1 MKQFKLRHKN
11 RIHNKNFGCGIV
23 LILFWAY
30 QSISLI
36 VKGIFTFFPFNIV
49 LGLLLFIPLV
59 IYLWLSFRKGNK
71 IKKFLKDANDFE
83 NNDDWLPIRFKIDMQ
98 TIKALD
104 DIREKGF
111 DTVLKG
117 IGNDTL
123 TANIEKD
130 LEFLHEQK
138 RQAELK
144 LKEWNAIPTPSDDE
158 FFNNKKRMQLSGR
171 TAIYSNE
178 ERVQIQQDFFVILK
192 DHDDAIAFGNKSL
205 QKIIK
210 KSGDLRRRIDDF
222 SKIDGLNV
230 FDGFYL
236 GQDDQE
242 QLYFFEKHTHILTVA
257 QSGAGK
263 NTSLIMPNLLMDNF
277 DGTKVILDL
286 KGENAAVCS
295 HWKEKEGKGKS
306 LLLNPW
312 HIFDMPTMTYN
323 PFCSLHPFEDDF
335 YNDCTAF
342 ADVIIPIKKGQ
353 SDTGEHFDE
362 LARDFIASFLM
373 YLTIKNY
380 PETPNPVTL
389 YDQIIRAT
397 ASVKELGFIITDM
410 EGIPHPDENIKR
422 ILELSAVTF
431 QGLISTGEN
440 NELRGVKTTI
450 SRALKPFK
458 SKQLSNAVRSDKENS
473 KALLNTLFHSREN
486 NDLYISFP
494 QSEMN
499 EAKLWLRLV
508 LGSFIRDNTKNKPT
522 KPVLFVLDEFPQ
534 LGTFNL
540 VLEGIPYLRSYNIQ
554 FWIICQSLDQLTTHY
569 GKEGSQTIIQN
580 CTVSQFFNVKD
591 DTAKYVSE
599 KLDKFSKI
607 VENYNTHEYK
617 SNFERLRKTRAEV
630 EQELGTFT
638 FIGQNEG
645 FLLQRIP
652 YYELDTVKNKA
663 APNPLFHTMEK
674 YKAYISKND
683 K

>member
-1 MKQFKLRHKN
+1 MGNSKKSKFKPL
-11 RIHNKNFGCGIV
+11 NKSMGCA
-23 LILFWAY
+23 ILFAFAVFVEGTR
-30 QSISLI
+30 QLLSGEPLLMVFGLI
-36 VKGIFTFFPFNIV
+36 MLIGI
-49 LGLLLFIPLV
+49 G
-59 IYLWLSFRKGNK
+59 YLIRKSYRNGIK
-71 IKKFLKDANDFE
+71 FKKFFKDCDNFE
-83 NNDDWLPIRFKIDMQ
+83 KNDDWLPKRFAIGMTATRTLNKVE
-98 TIKALD
+98 TFGL
-104 DIREKGF
+104 EKVS
-111 DTVLKG
+111 DE
-117 IGNDTL
+117 IGAENLITGL
-123 TANIEKD
+123 EKD
-130 LEFLHEQK
+130 LEYLHSNK
-138 RQAELK
+138 RKAEVK
-144 LKEWNAIPTPSDDE
+144 RKEWQAVPIATDDE
-158 FFNNKKRMQLSGR
+158 FNDIQKRMKLTGR
-171 TAIYSNE
+171 KAIYSKDK
-178 ERVQIQQDFFVILK
+178 RADIDGGFIKQIDL
-192 DHDDAIAFGNKSL
+192 HDDAIAQANKYL
-205 QKIIK
+205 KQAMDKGGEIK
-210 KSGDLRRRIDDF
+210 TSISNI
-222 SKIDGLNV
+222 SKIEGLSQSDGL
-230 FDGFYL
+230 YL
-236 GQDDQE
+236 GQDDKNIP
-242 QLYFFEKHTHILTVA
+242 YFYEKDAHILTVA

-277 DGTKVILDL
+277 DGTKIILDL

-335 YNDCTAF
+335 YSDCTAF
-342 ADVIIPIKKGQ
+342 ADVIIPVKENQ

-380 PETPNPVTL
+380 PETPNPANL

-458 SKQLSNAVRSDKENS
+458 SKQLSNAVQSDKENS

-494 QSEMN
+494 QSEIQ

-508 LGSFIRDNTKNKPT
+508 LASFIRDNTKNRPS

-534 LGTFNL
+534 LGRFNI
-540 VLEGIPYLRSYNIQ
+540 VKKGVAFLRAYNIQ
-554 FWIICQSLDQLTTHY
+554 FWIICQNLDQLTTNY
-569 GKEGSQTIIQN
+569 GKDGRQEIVQN

-599 KLDKFSKI
+599 KLDKFSRM

-630 EQELGTFT
+630 EQEKDTFT
-638 FIGQNEG
+638 FIGQNEAL
-645 FLLQRIP
+645 LLQRIP
-652 YYELDTVKNKA
+652 YYELSSIKDKA
-663 APNPLFHTMEK
+663 APNPLHHDIEA
-674 YKAYISKND
+674 YQQYISKG